1 MHSNGSSLLDK
12 LKRMMKAAGFE
23 DIDFQDK
30 FVAVKTHFGEPGNMA
45 HIRPQYAKVVCD
57 YIKELGGKPFLTDCN
72 TLYVGGR
79 KNGLDHLDSAY
90 LNGFNPLVTG
100 VHCVIADGIKG
111 TDEVVVPLE
120 GTKHIKEAKI
130 GSALMDAD
138 IVVSLTHFK
147 GHAVAGFG
155 GAMKNIGMG
164 GGSRRG
170 KLEMH
175 NQGQPYVSVEDCIG
189 CGSCVRNCAN
199 DGIHL
204 IDHKA
209 QIDKDHCVGCGFCMA
224 VCPRD
229 AITSDWSEASD
240 VLNEKISE
248 YAYAILK
255 DRPSFHI
262 SLAMDISP
270 NCDCEGFNDVPIV
283 PNVGMFAS
291 FDPVAL
297 DQACYDAVMKQP
309 VNAGSRL
316 ERNRN
321 KMLEK
326 GFAEADFGDYF
337 QINHR
342 NTHGEASISHAQ
354 ALGMGSMEYELVT
367 VK

>member
-1 MHSNGSSLLDK
+1 
-12 LKRMMKAAGFE
+12 
-23 DIDFQDK
+23 
-30 FVAVKTHFGEPGNMA
+30 
-45 HIRPQYAKVVCD
+45 
-57 YIKELGGKPFLTDCN
+57 
-72 TLYVGGR
+72 
-79 KNGLDHLDSAY
+79 
-90 LNGFNPLVTG
+90 
-100 VHCVIADGIKG
+100 
-111 TDEVVVPLE
+111 
-120 GTKHIKEAKI
+120 
-130 GSALMDAD
+130 
-138 IVVSLTHFK
+138 
-147 GHAVAGFG
+147 
-155 GAMKNIGMG
+155 
-164 GGSRRG
+164 
-170 KLEMH
+170 
-175 NQGQPYVSVEDCIG
+175 
-189 CGSCVRNCAN
+189 
-199 DGIHL
+199 
-204 IDHKA
+204 
-209 QIDKDHCVGCGFCMA
+209 MA

-297 DQACYDAVMKQP
+297 DQACYDAVTKQP

-342 NTHGEASISHAQ
+342 NTDGEASISHAQ